1 MIIRK
6 KAFTLVEMLIAM
18 GILSLFVVGV
28 FSLFSQGQKTI
39 AKGTWINNATNQEAL
54 MLRKITELTQKSS
67 YPSTVQKKVMK
78 VNDNNNYKGHYKNLP
93 NEVVPTGGDILAF
106 PMCKAHTE
114 DDKGVAIKGEIE
126 WAYLSLVMNPKHAG
140 YANLT
145 LSTVAKVSYPANL
158 NSTVI
163 GMSQGKYNKNATKK
177 GNLVL
182 LNDIEKVKIAKM
194 TTSTGSCVNFNFI
207 LSNPKDNKFK
217 KKVQMALMLNV
228 DCIAGF

>member
-67 YPSTVQKKVMK
+67 YPSTVYDKVMK
-78 VNDNNNYKGHYKNLP
+78 VNEGNNYKGRFKNIAAES
-93 NEVVPTGGDILAF
+93 NPTAGDLLAF
-106 PMCKAHTE
+106 PMCKPQTGNTNAN
-114 DDKGVAIKGEIE
+114 KGEIE
-126 WAYLSLVMNPKHAG
+126 WAYLSLVMNPQYSG

-145 LSTVAKVSYPANL
+145 LSRVAPAKYPPSATSN
-158 NSTVI
+158 VV
-163 GMSQGKYNKNATKK
+163 GMTQGQYNKNAAKAGST
-177 GNLVL
+177 VL
-182 LNDIEKVKIAKM
+182 LNDIEKVRIYKIPTA
-194 TTSTGSCVNFNFI
+194 TGCCINITFM
-207 LSNPKDNKFK
+207 LSNPKENKFK

-228 DCIAGF
+228 DCTDGF